1 MIRIMIAEDNADLN
15 AAYCKFLTNDKN
27 IMVVAQTYDGEQTL
41 LKYFE
46 YKPDLLILDLDLPKM
61 SGLEVIDKISEVT
74 DEKKKCNILIVS
86 GKDTFRYNLYNTAKV
101 YMSLKKPVNYDRI
114 LEVIKDFDKERLSC
128 RELNESDIKRLLIS
142 FNISPYSKN
151 SNILISATL
160 KAYRNQSLL
169 RNTKLLYQEVGKEI
183 NMNYKQIQWSV
194 RNSINTI
201 NRNISD
207 VAFNK
212 YFGFREN
219 DYLITPTTYFVKVI
233 QYFEERHKV

>member
-1 MIRIMIAEDNADLN
+1 MIAEDSAEQNAQ
-15 AAYCKFLTNDKN
+15 YRKFLTNDKN
-27 IMVVAQTYDGEQTL
+27 IEVVAQTYDGEQTL

-61 SGLEVIDKISEVT
+61 NGLEVIDRISEFP

-86 GKDTFRYNLYNTAKV
+86 GKDTFRHKLYNTAKV
-101 YMSLKKPVNYDRI
+101 YMNLQKPVDYDRI
-114 LEVIKDFDKERLSC
+114 IELIKDFDKERLSSS
-128 RELNESDIKRLLIS
+128 ELNENDIKRLLVS

-151 SNILISATL
+151 SSILISATI
-160 KAYRNQSLL
+160 KAFRNQYLL

-183 NMNYKQIQWSV
+183 NMNYKQVQWSI

-201 NRNISD
+201 NHNISD
-207 VAFNK
+207 VAYNK
-212 YFGFREN
+212 YFGSREY

-233 QYFEERHKV
+233 QYYEERHKV